1 MTHGTTPGS
10 LMTGMTGMG
19 SSQGA
24 GNSLVVRA
32 FHQALTTQAALIFG
46 AAILLMVAWNGL
58 RSLQYRRAKAS
69 GLPWPPPARPLGA
82 EPLARRV
89 LRIGFGILWIFDGLL
104 QLQQNM
110 PLDLPGEA
118 LQPSAATSPGWV
130 QHLVGFGVTAWS
142 HHPAAA
148 AASAVW
154 IQLGIGLF
162 LLVAPRG
169 RWLRLAGLAS
179 MGWALVVWV
188 FGESLGGLL
197 GPGLTVLFGAPGAA
211 IIYSIGGGLIALPDR
226 AWIGQRLGRTITA
239 SCGVFLVGMAV
250 LQAWPGRGFWQGGTT
265 AHPGTLAGMAS
276 DMASTPQPHALSSL
290 VSSFASFDES
300 HGWGVNLVVVVVLG
314 ASGLILIWGR
324 RRLLLPTIVALGVF
338 GIADWVF
345 IEDWGFW
352 GGVGTD
358 PNSML
363 PLLLVTAVGYLA
375 MVRAP
380 AAADISISPA
390 TPEVGRPTGLGWW
403 ERIDSGYA
411 GRLAISLGAVFI
423 VLVGAAPMASASIDS
438 KADTVLTEAVNGPPA
453 ITSGP
458 APSFG
463 LVNQHGQ
470 PVTLASLRGS
480 TVALT
485 FLDPVCTSDCPTIAQ
500 EFRVSDQM
508 LGSAA
513 RRVKFVAIV
522 ANPVYHSIG
531 VVDAF
536 DRQEGLDTEP
546 NWLFL
551 TGSASELRSVLNA
564 YGISAIVTPG
574 GGMVDHSDTA
584 FVIDSQGSI
593 RRELGADP
601 GSGSADS
608 SSFSSLLTSEIV
620 QVMRS

>member
-1 MTHGTTPGS
+1 MGQPGS

-24 GNSLVVRA
+24 GNSLVVSA
-32 FHQALTTQAALIFG
+32 FHQALTRQAALIFV
-46 AAILLMVAWNGL
+46 AAILLIVSWNGL
-58 RSLQYRRAKAS
+58 RSLQYRRARAN
-69 GLPWPPPARPLGA
+69 GLQWPPPAEPLGP
-82 EPLARRV
+82 EPVARRV

-110 PLDLPGEA
+110 PLGLPSQA
-118 LQPSAATSPGWV
+118 LQPGAASSPGWV
-130 QHLVGFGVTAWS
+130 QHLVGFGVTTWTR
-142 HHPAAA
+142 HPAAA

-162 LLVAPRG
+162 LLAAPRG
-169 RWLRLAGLAS
+169 RWLRVAGLLS
-179 MGWALVVWV
+179 VGWALVVWV

-197 GPGLTVLFGAPGAA
+197 APGLTVLFGAPGAA
-211 IIYSIGGGLIALPDR
+211 IIYAIAGGLIALPDR
-226 AWIGQRLGRTITA
+226 AWVGQRLGRMITV
-239 SCGVFLVGMAV
+239 SCGVFLLGMGL
-250 LQAWPGRGFWQGGTT
+250 LQAWPGRGFWQGGT
-265 AHPGTLAGMAS
+265 AARPGTLAGMVS
-276 DMASTPQPHALSSL
+276 EMASTPQPRVFSSM

-300 HGWGVNLVVVVVLG
+300 HGWGVNLVVVVVLA
-314 ASGLILIWGR
+314 ASGLSLIWGR
-324 RRLLLPTIVALGVF
+324 RRLLLPTVVGLVIF
-338 GIADWVF
+338 GLADWIL

-358 PNSML
+358 PNSMVPIL
-363 PLLLVTAVGYLA
+363 MVVVVGYLA
-375 MVRAP
+375 TVRAP
-380 AAADISISPA
+380 ALADSTTSLSSPDLAAVA
-390 TPEVGRPTGLGWW
+390 GRTWW
-403 ERIDSGYA
+403 EGIDSGYA
-411 GRLAISLGAVFI
+411 GRLAISLAAVFI
-423 VLVGAAPMASASIDS
+423 VVVGTAPMASASIS
-438 KADTVLTEAVNGPPA
+438 SQADTVLTEAVNGPPA
-453 ITSGP
+453 VISGP

-463 LVNQHGQ
+463 LINQHGR
-470 PVTLASLRGS
+470 PVTLASLRGY

-508 LGSAA
+508 LGGTAG
-513 RRVKFVAIV
+513 RVKFVAVV
-522 ANPVYHSIG
+522 ANPVYHSVS

-536 DRQEGLDTEP
+536 DQQEGLDSEP

-551 TGSASELRSVLNA
+551 TGSTSKLQSVLNA

-584 FVIDSQGSI
+584 FVIDSQGNL